1 MAESAHC
8 RRNVF
13 PPAATVPAQ
22 RPLERRPTTLAH
34 PYDVWKVAPL
44 MTPFPWQL
52 PKALRAAYRKELPLC
67 GMLTVAPPASRQRP
81 VRLKPL
87 ALGAAPDAAAGGR
100 TDWVDGPGTPGTT
113 RLMLDL
119 AGTVIPAIG
128 NCWITVSRRA
138 LERGFHSRLPS
149 VPKASLP
156 TQSGLTAGS

>member
-1 MAESAHC
+1 
-8 RRNVF
+8 
-13 PPAATVPAQ
+13 
-22 RPLERRPTTLAH
+22 
-34 PYDVWKVAPL
+34 

-67 GMLTVAPPASRQRP
+67 EMLTVAPPASRQRP

-119 AGTVIPAIG
+119 TGTVIPAIG

-138 LERGFHSRLPS
+138 R
-149 VPKASLP
+149 
-156 TQSGLTAGS
+156 